1 MEKTISFFSTND
13 FSLNNKNVYKKALL
27 KLIESEKF
35 ELENLTYIFCSD
47 EYLLEINQNFLNH
60 DTYTDIIT
68 FDYSEEQKL
77 SAEIYISTERV
88 AENAK
93 TYEVTF
99 EQELQRVMVHGVLHC
114 CGYKDKTESERQLM
128 RTKENEKI
136 KLFHVEQN

>member
-13 FSLNNKNVYKKALL
+13 FSLNNENVYKKALL
-27 KLIESEKF
+27 KLIESENF

-128 RTKENEKI
+128 RTKEDEKI

>member
-1 MEKTISFFSTND
+1 MEKTFSFFSTND

>member
-114 CGYKDKTESERQLM
+114 CGYKDKTESESQLM